1 MSTIA
6 SPQTETRLFHPA
18 SSDRFGG
25 YVAIAV
31 AVTIWAGFAL
41 SIRAMGASGLTT
53 ADVALIRY
61 GTPALLL
68 CPFIP
73 SRLSMLRR
81 VSLTDTLMVF
91 AGAGLPFFW
100 IAAAG
105 GAATSTAHVSALIAG
120 TVPVSVALVGFLL
133 TGARVPARRIGGLA
147 VIVLGVIALAFAQ
160 SQTGHGSIGQGV
172 AMLLAAS
179 LLWGAYTI
187 GLRRTGL
194 DAIGCTLLVTLPSFV
209 ILLVL
214 FACGLVSTHFGAFS
228 LHEAMPFLLV
238 QGLGVGVVSTLSY
251 AIAIT
256 RLGPARSA
264 VIGSLAPVL
273 ASLGAVP
280 LLGETLTPIIVLGVS
295 AITLGVVLANRA

>member
-1 MSTIA
+1 MSIA
-6 SPQTETRLFHPA
+6 IPRSNADLH
-18 SSDRFGG
+18 SSVPPNGLTG
-25 YVAIAV
+25 YAAIVVAV
-31 AVTIWAGFAL
+31 AIWAGFAL
-41 SIRAMGASGLTT
+41 SIRAMGASALTT

-68 CPFIP
+68 CPYIP
-73 SRLSMLRR
+73 SRWSMLRR
-81 VSLTDTLMVF
+81 VSRADALMVF

-120 TVPVSVALVGFLL
+120 TVPIAVALVAFLL
-133 TGARVPARRIGGLA
+133 TGARVPARRMGGLA
-147 VIVLGVIALAFAQ
+147 VIALGVLALVLAQ
-160 SQTGHGSIGQGV
+160 SQAGRGPILWGAT
-172 AMLLAAS
+172 LLLTAS

-209 ILLVL
+209 ILLAL
-214 FACGLVSTHFGAFS
+214 FACGLVDTHFGSFG
-228 LHEAMPFLLV
+228 LGEAMPFLLV
-238 QGLGVGVVSTLSY
+238 QGIGVGVVSTLAY
-251 AIAIT
+251 AVAIT

-273 ASLGAVP
+273 ATLGAIP
-280 LLGETLTPIIVLGVS
+280 LLGEPLTPAIALGVG
-295 AITLGVVLANRA
+295 AITLGVILANRA